1 MTAAERLAGFATDL
15 RFDEIPTDVVD
26 KAKQHLLDTL
36 GCGLAAHALGVAT
49 APRDALLGV
58 YGDGPATVIGSMHGL
73 PAPAAA
79 CANGA
84 LFHALEFDDTHPAAI
99 VNVGAFVTP
108 AALALGETTGAS
120 GHELLTALVIGSET
134 VVRLGLAA
142 APSFLSSGFHPAAV
156 CGVFGAT
163 LAAARLLSL
172 DSRSTAHALGIAG
185 STASGLYESLV
196 DGSTTKSI
204 HAGWAAQSGILAALF
219 AQAGADG
226 PTTVFEG
233 RFGVFRSHFGMPGDV
248 LAERLSQIGSEWETR
263 GVAIRPYPVCYMSQ
277 SPLDAVG
284 DLIRRGDFDWRDIHE
299 IRVSLPQAGVPIVLE
314 PREAKLAPRS
324 PYDARFSLPF
334 VVAAMLVRG
343 QVDLDTFSND
353 ALGDADV
360 LDLARKVVHAPRDFP
375 TFPAVYP
382 AAVEIAFDNGE
393 LLTADVPS
401 QRGSR
406 ESPMLIEDVA
416 EKFRANASRALAR
429 SAVDALEEIVGTIE
443 TARDLQPLRAS
454 LRSLSS

>member
-36 GCGLAAHALGVAT
+36 GCGLAAHSLGEAT
-49 APRDALLGV
+49 APRDALLDV
-58 YGDGPATVIGSMHGL
+58 YGGGPATVIGAAQGL

-108 AALALGETTGAS
+108 AALAVAETTGAS
-120 GHELLTALVIGSET
+120 GRELLTALVIGSET

-142 APSFLSSGFHPAAV
+142 APSFLASGFHPASV

-163 LAAARLLSL
+163 LAATRLLSL
-172 DSRSTAHALGIAG
+172 DERSTAHALGIAG
-185 STASGLYESLV
+185 SMASGLYESLL

-204 HAGWAAQSGILAALF
+204 HAGWAAQSGVLAALF
-219 AQAGADG
+219 ARAGADG

-248 LAERLSQIGSEWETR
+248 LAERLSQLGSEWETK
-263 GVAIRPYPVCYMSQ
+263 GLAIRPYPVCYMSQ

-284 DLIRRGDFDWRDIHE
+284 DLIRRGDFDWREIHE
-299 IRVSLPQAGVPIVLE
+299 VRVSLPQAGVPIVLE

-343 QVDLDTFSND
+343 QVDLDTFSAD

-360 LDLARKVVHAPRDFP
+360 LDLARRVVHAPRDFP

-393 LLTADVPS
+393 LLAADVPA

-406 ESPMLIEDVA
+406 ENPMPIEDVT
-416 EKFRANASRALAR
+416 EKFRTNASRALAR
-429 SAVDALEEIVGTIE
+429 SAVDAVEEIVGTIE

-454 LRSLSS
+454 LGSLSS